1 MGEGSRWKRYF
12 LLYFALAVYSVCG
25 VFSKLA
31 GKEAFL
37 SPKFSLFCFGLVMV
51 LGVYAILW
59 QKILKMFPL
68 TVAFSN
74 KAIVVP
80 LGMLWG
86 YLFFQETITL
96 KMIVGALIIFV
107 GIVVIG
113 GEKNE

>member
-1 MGEGSRWKRYF
+1 MGERSRWKHYF
-12 LLYFALAVYSVCG
+12 LLYFALAVYSVSG
-25 VFSKLA
+25 IFSKLA
-31 GKEAFL
+31 GKQAFL
-37 SPKFSLFCFGLVMV
+37 SPKFILFCFGLVAV

-86 YLFFQETITL
+86 HLFFQETITL
-96 KMIVGALIIFV
+96 KMLIGAAIIFA
-107 GIVVIG
+107 GIFVIG
-113 GEKNE
+113 GEQNE